1 MNNARLSPDG
11 HAVAFAS
18 PVGGTVQVFLMLSSG
33 GEPLQLTNDEGD
45 KDVDT
50 FSPDGKEVY
59 YGRFLG
65 RDEVWAVPTLGG
77 PPRRVVSAF
86 TVVPSPDGALIYYSK
101 TDSAGIFRAGKS
113 GLNEELVYN
122 PKGTGRFF
130 IPLQLFPDGK
140 GLLAAANQAYS
151 PNFHF
156 YKIDLANHEAVDLGE
171 VSGNYDAVWG
181 EPGKT
186 VLLSRAVNG
195 LTNIWK
201 YSLDNRSLTQV
212 TFGAGPDYSPM
223 PDSGGKGIYFVNGKA
238 TGFLTTY
245 HVHSKES
252 TDIASE
258 DATQPI
264 ISPDGKRVMYITLP
278 ARDRN
283 ELWVS
288 DIDGGNKAKLA
299 TGENLGT
306 GTWARDNFHLSF
318 DDSGASTADK
328 AYIVG
333 ADGSGL
339 RQVLRTENSVWNVIW
354 SPDQKSV
361 YVSGP
366 EKGSQTVTVW
376 KLKVDGSNPEKFV
389 DNCCI
394 VDDVD
399 PGGHYLLGVVLSGE
413 KSGIYEVSISDRKC
427 IALLPG
433 VATFNVTFA
442 RDGRSFLYAVASR
455 GQITIFRQPWSDGK
469 LIGTPQV
476 ALKLPF
482 TFPLIY
488 ATGNAYDF
496 SRDLSTIVYARPGG
510 HADLY
515 LLSQK

>member
-1 MNNARLSPDG
+1 
-11 HAVAFAS
+11 
-18 PVGGTVQVFLMLSSG
+18 
-33 GEPLQLTNDEGD
+33 
-45 KDVDT
+45 
-50 FSPDGKEVY
+50 
-59 YGRFLG
+59 
-65 RDEVWAVPTLGG
+65 
-77 PPRRVVSAF
+77 VVSAF
-86 TVVPSPDGALIYYSK
+86 TVVPSSDGAFIYYWK
-101 TDSAGIFRAGKS
+101 TDSASIFRADKS
-113 GLNEELVYN
+113 GLNEESVYN
-122 PKGTGRFF
+122 PERTGMSF

-140 GLLAAANQAYS
+140 ALLAAAGQVYS

-156 YKIDLANHEAVDLGE
+156 YRIDLVSHEAVDLGE
-171 VSGNYDAVWG
+171 VSGNHDAVWD

-186 VLLSRAVNG
+186 VLLSRTVNG

-201 YSLDNRSLTQV
+201 YNLDNRSLTQV

-223 PDSGGKGIYFVNGKA
+223 PDSGGKGIYYVNGKSS
-238 TGFLTTY
+238 GFLTAY

-264 ISPDGKRVMYITLP
+264 ISPNGKRVMYITLP

-288 DIDGGNKAKLA
+288 DIDGANKTKLA

-318 DDSGASTADK
+318 DDSEASTADK

-333 ADGSGL
+333 ADGSDL
-339 RQVLRTENSVWNVIW
+339 RQVLQTENSVWNVAW

-366 EKGSQTVTVW
+366 EKGSQIVGVW
-376 KLKVDGSNPEKFV
+376 KSNLDGSSSEKFM

-399 PGGHYLLGVVLSGE
+399 PSGQYLLGVVLNGE
-413 KSGIYEVSISDRKC
+413 KAGIYEVSISDRKC
-427 IALLPG
+427 ISLLPG
-433 VATFNVTFA
+433 VATFNATFA
-442 RDGRSFLYAVASR
+442 RDGKSFLYAVASR
-455 GQITIFRQPWSDGK
+455 GEVTIYRHPWSDGK
-469 LIGTPQV
+469 VIGAPQA
-476 ALKLPF
+476 ALKVPF
-482 TFPLIY
+482 AFPLLY